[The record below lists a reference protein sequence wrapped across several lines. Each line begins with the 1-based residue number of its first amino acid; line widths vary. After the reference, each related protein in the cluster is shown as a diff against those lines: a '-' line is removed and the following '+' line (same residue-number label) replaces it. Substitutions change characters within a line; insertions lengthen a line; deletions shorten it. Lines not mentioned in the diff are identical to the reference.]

1 MMLEVGSAGTI
12 LVVDDSP
19 DTLSFL
25 TDALDGAGM
34 TVLVAIGGESA
45 LALLTEAMPD
55 VVLMDAIM
63 PGMDGFETCRRI
75 KSDPRLTH
83 LPVIFMTGLSE
94 TEHVVHGLEAGGVD
108 YVTKPIIADEL
119 IARIRVHR
127 SNARVTRS
135 ARLAL
140 NSGGR
145 ALLAANRRG
154 DILWMTPSA
163 AEFLLPGSTSDG
175 HQAPV
180 LPAEALD
187 WLDFVSKSTCGVQP
201 PLRLTLPGAGALVLT
216 VVTALNSD
224 ELLIAV
230 KRGERDTSG
239 LFKTR
244 FGLTPREAEVLLWI
258 SCGKSNKDIAE
269 ILGASPRTINKHLEQ
284 IYAKLGVENRT
295 SATALALAVTKPEAE
310 E

>member
-1 MMLEVGSAGTI
+1 MTPELGSAGTI
-12 LVVDDSP
+12 LVIDDSP

-25 TDALDGAGM
+25 TDALDAAGM

-45 LALLTEAMPD
+45 LALLGEAMPD

-75 KSDPRLTH
+75 KSDPQFAH

-127 SNARVTRS
+127 NNARVTRS
-135 ARLAL
+135 AKLAL

-145 ALLAANRRG
+145 ALLAANASG
-154 DILWMTPSA
+154 DILWITPSA
-163 AEFLLPGSTSDG
+163 AELLQPGGGSDG
-175 HQAPV
+175 QGAA
-180 LPAEALD
+180 LPEEAKN
-187 WLDFVSKSTCGVQP
+187 WTNFVFKSSGVQP
-201 PLRLTLPGAGALVLT
+201 PLRLNLPGAGALVLT
-216 VVTALNSD
+216 VVTALNSN

-230 KRGERDTSG
+230 KRGERDAAD
-239 LFKTR
+239 LFRTR
-244 FGLTPREAEVLLWI
+244 FGLTPREAEVLMWI
-258 SCGKSNKDIAE
+258 SCGKSNKDIAD

-295 SATALALAVTKPEAE
+295 SATALALAVTKADAQE
-310 E
+310 

>member
-1 MMLEVGSAGTI
+1 MMPELGPAGVV

-25 TDALDGAGM
+25 TDALDAAGM

-45 LALLTEAMPD
+45 LTLLDEAMPD

-75 KSDPRLTH
+75 KSDLRFSH

-127 SNARVTRS
+127 NNARVTRS

-154 DILWMTPSA
+154 DVLWITPAA
-163 AEFLLPGSTSDG
+163 AEFLQPGVNSDG
-175 HQAPV
+175 PKKTSLH
-180 LPAEALD
+180 AEAQD
-187 WLDFVSKSTCGVQP
+187 WLALFVSKPANTAPP
-201 PLRLTLPGAGALVLT
+201 PLHLTLPGAGALVLSL
-216 VVTALNSD
+216 VTALSPD
-224 ELLIAV
+224 EFLIAI
-230 KRGERDTSG
+230 KRGERDTAG

-269 ILGASPRTINKHLEQ
+269 ILGLSPRTIDKHLEQ

-295 SATALALAVTKPEAE
+295 AATALALAVTKVEA
-310 E
+310 

>member
-1 MMLEVGSAGTI
+1 MTPELGSAGTI
-12 LVVDDSP
+12 LVIDDSP

-25 TDALDGAGM
+25 TDALDAAGM

-45 LALLTEAMPD
+45 LALLGEAMPD

-75 KSDPRLTH
+75 KSDPRLAH

-94 TEHVVHGLEAGGVD
+94 TEHVVRGLEAGGVD

-127 SNARVTRS
+127 NNARVTRS
-135 ARLAL
+135 AKLAL

-145 ALLAANRRG
+145 ALLAANASG
-154 DILWMTPSA
+154 DILWITPSA
-163 AEFLLPGSTSDG
+163 AEFLQPSGNSYGRHT
-175 HQAPV
+175 AV
-180 LPAEALD
+180 LPAEAQD
-187 WLDFVSKSTCGVQP
+187 WLDSVSKFNGVQP
-201 PLRLTLPGAGALVLT
+201 PLRITLPGAGALILSL
-216 VVTALNSD
+216 VTALNSD

-230 KRGERDTSG
+230 KRGERDAAG

-244 FGLTPREAEVLLWI
+244 FGLTPREAEVLVWI
-258 SCGKSNKDIAE
+258 ACGKSNKDIAE

-295 SATALALAVTKPEAE
+295 SATALALAVTKAEAQE
-310 E
+310 